1 MSVCFDS
8 YDEILC
14 RGEWWQC
21 KRAVATFGV
30 TIAAVGVGGGGGE
43 YFVMSSRDGPCRL
56 ISMYVSPAVR
66 PMSHG
71 ETSVG
76 HN

>member
-8 YDEILC
+8 YDEIIC

-30 TIAAVGVGGGGGE
+30 TIAAVRVGGGGGGGGGRE

-56 ISMYVSPAVR
+56 ISMYVSPL
-66 PMSHG
+66 
-71 ETSVG
+71 SVQ
-76 HN
+76 